1 MNNKK
6 LVCNNCIIRDY
17 SKSFRTFRLVP
28 IYNNRYAKKTEN
40 PVEYVNEAKKNN
52 TLNTNRSNCGVCQA
66 TTKQQKLT
74 IRHKPTPWRMPYN
87 HSRKSYICQKP
98 FDCTE
103 TVIVKKIN
111 GYYFNF
117 PENEDVGGREIVFY
131 YESATNQYFG
141 TIVTSLCEFNMWN
154 FIKTINIEYS
164 LTNSIFKENDFLY
177 VTLYGDINNFCT
189 FPPLRFGIDPY
200 PSGFIRNLDINA
212 LKITVNVMDTNE
224 GSTFVEENFE
234 GIELVEIT
242 SFENN
247 QQILKF
253 KITENTDVFNLSY
266 RLKISVADRF
276 LNDDGYPDRGG
287 PDGLGSLEYPFNPNP
302 TATVF
307 YKLEHYRNNNVL
319 AQSISNDETQNPW
332 LPRTYQI
339 FDDLPLP
346 SESTPIGEY
355 PEFTVNSVTLNEE
368 DCLYKKMKNKE
379 FCSNDKV
386 IKETKD
392 RCACPPTVIST
403 KLTNKDGIRLRNSSN
418 SYKSYLYMRAKLYE
432 QNASGLLPENKI
444 GENEYKIGTING
456 TVNNTTSGTEEFENC
471 ELTNVKFVGLSGTTF
486 QYKKIPTATKKFKNN
501 SNTSKSRLAR
511 LKYQTKMKAS
521 NINKSYNNCS
531 PGDLCSKYISPGDNL
546 KNKTQKVLC
555 ISKIIKNKRC
565 KCRDNSKPTIFEDT
579 NLNNE
584 ELERKRQII
593 SNNYLIAN
601 AQNSLI
607 LKKKIEIKEL
617 NREGKE
623 EEEEEEGKQN
633 ETICN
638 RGQIIFL

>member
-17 SKSFRTFRLVP
+17 SKPFRTFRLVP

-52 TLNTNRSNCGVCQA
+52 TLNTNRSNCGICQA

-98 FDCTE
+98 FNCTE
-103 TVIVKKIN
+103 TPIVKKIN

-117 PENEDVGGREIVFY
+117 PENEDVFGREILFY

-141 TIVTSLCEFNMWN
+141 AIVTSRCEFNVFN

-164 LTNSIFKENDFLY
+164 LTNSIFKENDYLY
-177 VTLYGDINNFCT
+177 LTLYGDINNFCI
-189 FPPLRFGIDPY
+189 FPPPGFEFDPY
-200 PSGFIRNLDINA
+200 PSGFIRNLDTNA

-224 GSTFVEENFE
+224 GSPLVAEDFE
-234 GIELVEIT
+234 GIELEEIT

-266 RLKISVADRF
+266 RLKISVADSF
-276 LNDDGYPDRGG
+276 LNDNGFVVNEI
-287 PDGLGSLEYPFNPNP
+287 LGSPDYPFNPNP
-302 TATVF
+302 TATIF
-307 YKLEHYRNNNVL
+307 YKLEHYRNNNVI

-332 LPRTYQI
+332 LPITYGI
-339 FDDLPLP
+339 WDDLPLP
-346 SESTPIGEY
+346 SEFTPIGEY
-355 PEFTVNSVTLNEE
+355 PEFTVNSVTLNRA
-368 DCLYKKMKNKE
+368 DCLYEKMKNRE
-379 FCSNDKV
+379 ICSNDQV

-392 RCACPPTVIST
+392 KCSCPPTVIST

-432 QNASGLLPENKI
+432 QNATGLLPENKI

-471 ELTNVKFVGLSGTTF
+471 ELTNLKSIGLSGTTF

-511 LKYQTKMKAS
+511 LKYQTKIKAS
-521 NINKSYNNCS
+521 HINKSYNNCS
-531 PGDLCSKYISPGDNL
+531 AGDLCSKYITPGDNL

-565 KCRDNSKPTIFEDT
+565 KCKDNSKPTFFEDT

-584 ELERKRQII
+584 ELERKRGII
-593 SNNYLIAN
+593 TNNYLIAN
-601 AQNSLI
+601 IRNSSI
-607 LKKKIEIKEL
+607 LKKKIEIKEIDKI
-617 NREGKE
+617 EKDKIEKE
-623 EEEEEEGKQN
+623 EKKREQN
-633 ETICN
+633 EIICN